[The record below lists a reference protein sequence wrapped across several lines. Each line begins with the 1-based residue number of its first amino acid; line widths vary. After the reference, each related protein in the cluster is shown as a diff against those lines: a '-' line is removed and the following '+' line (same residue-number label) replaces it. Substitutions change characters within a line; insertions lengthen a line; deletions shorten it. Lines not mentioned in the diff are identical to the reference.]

1 MNETTNY
8 KGYLVLH
15 VRVVSVKA
23 DEITVILP
31 DRKKAYIP
39 RKEWTW
45 ERSIRKPI
53 KKFREGDTV
62 QVVVVPKTDSI
73 EFSIKELED
82 PWKEIGQF
90 SIGQIRIG
98 EVVDIREAAVYVEL
112 FPGIDGKIPIQYIP
126 LPVGVELGTFLGI
139 GDKVKVEVT
148 KIDSSV
154 RLLELNLI
162 TPIQRPFPK
171 DSLAAEL
178 QGLFYSSLQQL
189 QDNVASM
196 FSTQSQLFAQEIHLV
211 SPLNHLENVLVI
223 DNETNDGEGVSRLLE
238 SHLNAKT
245 HWVKSQSEALHAIK
259 VETSP
264 FDLAIIDVNLS
275 DGENGVEVA
284 KKMLRIKPDL
294 PCLFMSKDT
303 LSEAYLLSVET
314 EYKRPFPFALKRWD
328 LKPNIETANE
338 LFSGIQLLREGKIIK
353 NTHYS
358 AIQEGRFLGGLEQTN
373 AQNLSLSEKL
383 TQLLKEL
390 ATETR
395 IEHALILQLD
405 KEKKEVEIAAAYP
418 PKYAD
423 AHKRGLDGIYY
434 SPVRNVIEEGHIF
447 YLNKIDIES
456 RLSGLKNFFSE
467 LSFQSCYGISI
478 KLSGQLSEFG
488 LFVLDQRPDFI
499 WSVISRIRL
508 CASFAGLTIEKDHIL
523 TQLRPLQDF
532 ILRGELMSTFLHELN
547 NKLAPLMDLVEEGLI
562 FMHENKKLEFWEFFQ
577 DTAPDLLKIK
587 QLATAYGRLAKQ
599 EMEEVDLNDVVEKV
613 QHQLSPYAQRL
624 GIQLEIHTK
633 ELPLVRA
640 ISIQVEQVLTN
651 VVLNAIQNI
660 DEQNKAKREFNDAL
674 KAGSSQYLQ
683 EHRLVLIN
691 TCTSPQEDACCIVVM
706 DSGPGVPYYRRE
718 KIFQLGES
726 SRAGGHGL
734 GLYISR
740 SLMEAMHGRLV
751 WVDSVRLWGSAF
763 AIIFP
768 LNKRNEP

>member
-1 MNETTNY
+1 MNEATNY
-8 KGYLVLH
+8 KGHHVLQA
-15 VRVVSVKA
+15 RVIAVKA
-23 DEITVILP
+23 DEIIVILP
-31 DRKKAYIP
+31 DRKKGYIS

-45 ERSIRKPI
+45 ERSVRKPI
-53 KKFREGDTV
+53 KKFREGETI

-73 EFSIKELED
+73 EFSIRELED
-82 PWKEIGQF
+82 PWKKIGQF
-90 SIGQIRIG
+90 SVGQIRIG
-98 EVVDIREAAVYVEL
+98 EIVDIRESAVYIEL
-112 FPGIDGKIPIQYIP
+112 QPGIDGKLPIQYIP
-126 LPVGVELGTFLGI
+126 LPVGMELGTFLGI

-162 TPIQRPFPK
+162 TPLQRPFSK
-171 DSLAAEL
+171 DSLTTEL
-178 QGLFYSSLQQL
+178 LGLFQSSLQQL

-196 FSTQSQLFAQEIHLV
+196 FSKQEQLLPQEIHLGT
-211 SPLNHLENVLVI
+211 PLIRLENVLVI
-223 DNETNDGEGVSRLLE
+223 DNEANDGEGVSRLLA
-238 SHLNAKT
+238 SHLNVKT
-245 HWVKSQSEALHAIK
+245 HWVKSQSEALSAVK
-259 VETSP
+259 DGALS
-264 FDLAIIDVNLS
+264 FDLAVIDVNLS

-284 KKMLRIKPDL
+284 KKILRIKPDL

-303 LSEAYLLSVET
+303 LSEAYLLSIET
-314 EYKRPFPFALKRWD
+314 EYKRSFPFALKRWD

-383 TQLLKEL
+383 AQLLKEL

-405 KEKKEVEIAAAYP
+405 KEKKEVDIAAAYP

-434 SPVRNVIEEGHIF
+434 SPVKNVIEEGQIF
-447 YLNKIDIES
+447 YLSKIDIENRS
-456 RLSGLKNFFSE
+456 SGLKNFFPE

-478 KLSGQLSEFG
+478 KLSGQLSEYG

-499 WSVISRIRL
+499 WSIISRIRL
-508 CASFAGLTIEKDHIL
+508 CASFAGLSIEKHMIL
-523 TQLRPLQDF
+523 NQLRPLQDF

-547 NKLAPLMDLVEEGLI
+547 NKLAPLMDLLEEGLI
-562 FMHENKKLEFWEFFQ
+562 FMNENKKQEFWEFFQ

-599 EMEEVDLNDVVEKV
+599 EMEDVDLNDVVEKV
-613 QHQLSPYAQRL
+613 QHQLNPYAQRL

-633 ELPLVRA
+633 ELPLVQA

-660 DEQNKAKREFNDAL
+660 DEQNKARRDFNDAL
-674 KAGSSQYLQ
+674 KAGSSQQLQ

-691 TCTSPQEDACCIVVM
+691 TCASPNQDACCIVII
-706 DSGPGVPYYRRE
+706 DSGPGVPYHRRE

-726 SRAGGHGL
+726 SREGGHGL

-751 WVDSVRLWGSAF
+751 WVDTVQLWGSAF

-768 LNKRNEP
+768 LNK

>member
-8 KGYLVLH
+8 KGHLVLQA
-15 VRVVSVKA
+15 RVIAAKA

-73 EFSIKELED
+73 EFSIRELED
-82 PWKEIGQF
+82 PWKEIDQF
-90 SIGQIRIG
+90 SVGQIQIG
-98 EVVDIREAAVYVEL
+98 EVVDIRESAVYVEL
-112 FPGIDGKIPIQYIP
+112 SPGIDGKIPIQNIP
-126 LPVGVELGTFLGI
+126 LQVGIELGTFLGI

-148 KIDSSV
+148 KVDSTV

-162 TPIQRPFPK
+162 TPLQVPFSK
-171 DSLAAEL
+171 DALATEL
-178 QGLFYSSLQQL
+178 QGFFHSSLQQL

-196 FSTQSQLFAQEIHLV
+196 FSTQSPLFTQEIFLT
-211 SPLNHLENVLVI
+211 SPITHFENVLVI
-223 DNETNDGEGVSRLLE
+223 DNEINDGEGVSRLLE
-238 SHLNAKT
+238 THLNVKT
-245 HWVKSQSEALHAIK
+245 HWVKSQNEALSAVKDDIP
-259 VETSP
+259 S
-264 FDLAIIDVNLS
+264 FDLAVIDVNLS

-303 LSEAYLLSVET
+303 LSEADLLSIET
-314 EYKRPFPFALKRWD
+314 EYKRPFPFALKRWG

-338 LFSGIQLLREGKIIK
+338 LFNRIQLLREGKIIK

-358 AIQEGRFLGGLEQTN
+358 ALQEGRFLGGLEQTN

-383 TQLLKEL
+383 AQLLKEL

-423 AHKRGLDGIYY
+423 AYKRGLDGIYH
-434 SPVRNVIEEGHIF
+434 SPVKNVIEEGQIF
-447 YLNKIDIES
+447 YLSKIDIES
-456 RLSGLKNFFSE
+456 RSSGLKNFFPE

-478 KLSGQLSEFG
+478 KLSGQLSEYG

-499 WSVISRIRL
+499 WSIISRIRL
-508 CASFAGLTIEKDHIL
+508 CASFAGLTIEKHL
-523 TQLRPLQDF
+523 ALNQLRPLQDF

-547 NKLAPLMDLVEEGLI
+547 NKLAPLMDLIEEGLI
-562 FMHENKKLEFWEFFQ
+562 FMNENKKHEFWEFFQ

-587 QLATAYGRLAKQ
+587 QLANAYGRLAKQ
-599 EMEEVDLNDVVEKV
+599 DMEEVDLNSIVEKV
-613 QHQLSPYAQRL
+613 QHQLRPYAQRV
-624 GIQLEIHTK
+624 GVQLAIHTK
-633 ELPLVRA
+633 ELPLVHA
-640 ISIQVEQVLTN
+640 ISLQVEQVLTN
-651 VVLNAIQNI
+651 VVLNAIQHI
-660 DEQNKAKREFNDAL
+660 DEQNQSRRNFNDSL
-674 KAGSSQYLQ
+674 KAGSSQHLQ

-691 TCTSPQEDACCIVVM
+691 TCASPKQDACYIVVV

-751 WVDSVRLWGSAF
+751 WVDSVQLWGSAF